1 MKIYIKISTI
11 STCTRHVTQRLKYH
25 EMMDSSFIYM
35 CVCVY
40 IFFYKTPKSTGSF
53 STWLLSLHK
62 NKHKKL
68 AARIHSTELIFG
80 KAL

>member
-1 MKIYIKISTI
+1 MHKTCDPKTQVPGDDGFIVYIY
-11 STCTRHVTQRLKYH
+11 V
-25 EMMDSSFIYM
+25 
-35 CVCVY
+35 CVCIY
-40 IFFYKTPKSTGSF
+40 FFYKTPKSTGSF

-68 AARIHSTELIFG
+68 AARIHSTELILG